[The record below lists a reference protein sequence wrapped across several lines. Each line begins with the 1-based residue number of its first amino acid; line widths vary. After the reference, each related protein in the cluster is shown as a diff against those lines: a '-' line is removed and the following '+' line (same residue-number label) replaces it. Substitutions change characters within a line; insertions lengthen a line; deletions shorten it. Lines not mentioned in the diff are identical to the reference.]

1 VWSRP
6 TARAARQILNP
17 SILPRKG
24 STVAWLCPRLVN
36 MKRYRQASRI
46 VPLCLMALAASACS
60 VDLSK
65 LGGDDLRIYK
75 RDLSAAEI
83 GALVRLP

>member
-1 VWSRP
+1 
-6 TARAARQILNP
+6 
-17 SILPRKG
+17 
-24 STVAWLCPRLVN
+24 
-36 MKRYRQASRI
+36 
-46 VPLCLMALAASACS
+46 MALAASACS